1 VVVWGG
7 WLCVGGCGGAGG
19 RVIQRA
25 SAAHR
30 HAICPCA
37 WPSFCDRLACRQTDR
52 HEHSAAPQIR
62 GRSRATRVWG
72 LRIPHTHALASRA
85 TRQCVHGW
93 YLPDF
98 NLYIRNSLG
107 LCHVTVPLPPR
118 FRQRDALSPRGSC
131 FDHCYRW
138 CCCLSHIIGRC
149 LSGSS
154 LAVAHISVSTEM
166 PGQLK
171 W

>member
-1 VVVWGG
+1 MVVWGG

-19 RVIQRA
+19 RVVQRVLTA
-25 SAAHR
+25 PR
-30 HAICPCA
+30 HASCPCA
-37 WPSFCDRLACRQTDR
+37 WPSFCDRLACRQLD
-52 HEHSAAPQIR
+52 HHVHSAAPQIR

-72 LRIPHTHALASRA
+72 LRIPLRTHWHL
-85 TRQCVHGW
+85 V
-93 YLPDF
+93 LPDNAFMIGTSLIF
-98 NLYIRNSLG
+98 NLYIRNLLG

-118 FRQRDALSPRGSC
+118 FRQRDALSPRGPC

-154 LAVAHISVSTEM
+154 LAVAHLSVSTEM